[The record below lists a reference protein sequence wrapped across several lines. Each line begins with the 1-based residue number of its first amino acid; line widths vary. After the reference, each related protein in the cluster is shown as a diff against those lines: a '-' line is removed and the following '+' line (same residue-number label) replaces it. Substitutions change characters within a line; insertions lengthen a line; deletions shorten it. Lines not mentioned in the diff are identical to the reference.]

1 MSLKKLIE
9 YQAEPNIADKLSDDD
24 LKDIGHMVVRD
35 YNVDN
40 DSRTNYIEQMKEA
53 IKIAKQVE
61 EIKTYPWPD
70 AANVKYPLI
79 TSASIQFASRTYP
92 EIVKGNRVVKCAVLG
107 DDPEGKKEA
116 LAAQISKQMSDQLLI
131 YSNEWDPG
139 TDRLLHMLPILGTV
153 FRKTYWHEIAGHS
166 RSEVCTPDEIVLNAN
181 VKSLEDARRISHIIY
196 QYKNDIQSRINAG
209 LYSDVDISCPDTMY
223 ADRPIKEAGDKDAGY
238 DLLDADAPHIILEQH
253 RYLDLDDD
261 GYEEPYIVTVD
272 LKSQKVLRIVARF
285 DLDGIK
291 LADNSQ
297 KIIKITPINYF
308 TAYIFIPDPCGG
320 FYGIGFGQLLLPIN
334 KMINTLLNQLIDSGT
349 LANMQGGFFGR
360 GVRFKN
366 GKITPKP
373 GEWIPLEA
381 AAGSSLK
388 DNIIPFPFKEPS
400 NVLYQ
405 LLGLMMQSGKELS
418 SVSDAMQGQEQAQNV
433 PATTILA
440 LIEQGNKVFGAIQKR
455 LYRSFKQEFEKIFR
469 LNRLYLD
476 GSNYN
481 LDYQKINGN
490 ANANPTGS
498 DYADPQIDVC
508 PVADPTISSETQ
520 RMARIQ
526 ALMQIMP
533 QLSPAG
539 QDYAKGM
546 YLKALQFTD
555 SDIQALMAP
564 PQGPSPEAM
573 KMDAEIKK
581 ITAEANEITMKPMA
595 EQIKMQL
602 EQGNQELEVK
612 KVEIQ
617 AIQAMAM
624 MKQSEASMVT
634 AITNAETGRI
644 KASTELHT
652 VAKTATSTAE
662 TGEASASQLTSADAE
677 RYTQAAEILVNPD
690 SMISNQQGNPNG
702 QSDQATMAPIQAGSA
717 DAAIPPPPPPTEAGP
732 EGAVV
737 MPGNA

>member
-9 YQAEPNIADKLSDDD
+9 YQAETNIAEKLDDD
-24 LKDIGHMVVRD
+24 LLKEIGSCVVRD
-35 YNVDN
+35 YDLDE
-40 DSRTNYIEQMKEA
+40 DSRQHYITQMKEA
-53 IKIAKQVE
+53 MKIAKQVE
-61 EIKTYPWPD
+61 EMKTYPWPD

-107 DDPEGKKEA
+107 DDPDGTKET
-116 LAAQISKQMSDQLLI
+116 LAAQISKQMSDQLLVS
-131 YSNEWDPG
+131 SNEWEPG
-139 TDRLLHMLPILGTV
+139 TDKLLHMLPILGTV

-181 VKSLEDARRISHIIY
+181 IKSLEDARRITHIIY
-196 QYKNDIQSRINAG
+196 QFKNDITSRVNAG
-209 LYSDVDISCPDTMY
+209 LYLDIDLSDPDQSY
-223 ADRPIKEAGDKDAGY
+223 ADRPIRDAGDKDSS
-238 DLLDADAPHIILEQH
+238 DSTLDHDSAHVILEQH
-253 RYLDLDDD
+253 RYWDLDED

-272 LKSQKVLRIVARF
+272 LKSKRVLRIVARF
-285 DLDGIK
+285 DLDSITLDKTGKKVVSIK
-291 LADNSQ
+291 
-297 KIIKITPINYF
+297 PINYF

-360 GVRFKN
+360 GIRFKN

-381 AAGSSLK
+381 ASGTSLK
-388 DNIIPFPFKEPS
+388 ENILPFPFKEPS

-405 LLGLMMQSGKELS
+405 LLGLMMQAGKELS

-469 LNRLYLD
+469 LNKLYLD
-476 GSNYN
+476 GSNYGLN
-481 LDYQKINGN
+481 YQKINGGKGT
-490 ANANPTGS
+490 PTS
-498 DYADPQIDVC
+498 IDYNDPQIDVC

-526 ALMQIMP
+526 ALMQMMP

-539 QDYAKGM
+539 QGYATGL

-555 SDIQALMAP
+555 ADIKQLMAP
-564 PQGPSPEAM
+564 PEGPSPEAQ
-573 KMDAEIKK
+573 KADAEIKK
-581 ITAEANEITMKPMA
+581 IMAEAQAITMKPMA
-595 EQIKMQL
+595 EQINLQL
-602 EQGNQELEVK
+602 RQGDQELELK
-612 KVEIQ
+612 KIEIQ
-617 AIQAMAM
+617 AIQAMAL
-624 MKQSEASMVT
+624 MKQAEATSYSAM
-634 AITNAETGRI
+634 TNAETNRLQ
-644 KASTELHT
+644 AATELHT
-652 VAKTATSTAE
+652 IAKTPLE
-662 TGEASASQLTSADAE
+662 ESQLTVSDAA
-677 RYTQAAEILVNPD
+677 RYTAAAETLIGPELMEN
-690 SMISNQQGNPNG
+690 NQMGDING
-702 QSDQATMAPIQAGSA
+702 QSDQNTMAPMA
-717 DAAIPPPPPPTEAGP
+717 AGP
-732 EGAVV
+732 DNTANAPIAAPAPQGPPGAIA
-737 MPGNA
+737 PAGNAPA